1 MYIIFHYFCR
11 RARGYK
17 SQGYEALNLSFCSV
31 KFCREVHFIKAK
43 KILSK
48 YDYCNITITRKTKVV
63 LGERAACLE
72 IVTHGR
78 PNQAGVIRDDS
89 FCISW
94 EYQKLRSRFYS
105 MSFLYCKRVL
115 KSYACF
121 KSTVQLKVEIREL
134 RLKIK
139 FPAKSLKKFFAMNS
153 NQMSKEYVHT

>member
-1 MYIIFHYFCR
+1 MERLRYIIFHYFCR

-17 SQGYEALNLSFCSV
+17 SQGYEALNLKVFALSNFVV
-31 KFCREVHFIKAK
+31 KSILLKQK

-48 YDYCNITITRKTKVV
+48 YDYSNITITRKTKVV

-115 KSYACF
+115 KSYAWF
-121 KSTVQLKVEIREL
+121 KST
-134 RLKIK
+134 
-139 FPAKSLKKFFAMNS
+139 ASLKWK
-153 NQMSKEYVHT
+153 

>member
-1 MYIIFHYFCR
+1 M
-11 RARGYK
+11 K
-17 SQGYEALNLSFCSV
+17 SILLKQ
-31 KFCREVHFIKAK
+31 K

-48 YDYCNITITRKTKVV
+48 YDYSNITITRKTKVV

-121 KSTVQLKVEIREL
+121 KSTVQLKVEIRVL

-139 FPAKSLKKFFAMNS
+139 FPAKSLMKFFAMNS
-153 NQMSKEYVHT
+153 NQMSKEYVHTKCKKLILNKISLKNLRTFATNL

>member
-1 MYIIFHYFCR
+1 MK
-11 RARGYK
+11 ARGYK
-17 SQGYEALNLSFCSV
+17 SQGYEALYLKVFALSNFVMKSISFLS
-31 KFCREVHFIKAK
+31 KQK

-48 YDYCNITITRKTKVV
+48 YDYSNITITRKTKVV

-121 KSTVQLKVEIREL
+121 KSTV
-134 RLKIK
+134 
-139 FPAKSLKKFFAMNS
+139 
-153 NQMSKEYVHT
+153 

>member
-17 SQGYEALNLSFCSV
+17 RQGYEALYLNVFALSNFVV
-31 KFCREVHFIKAK
+31 KSILSKQK
-43 KILSK
+43 TILSK
-48 YDYCNITITRKTKVV
+48 YDYSNITITRKTKVV

-121 KSTVQLKVEIREL
+121 KSTVQLKVEITFL
-134 RLKIK
+134 
-139 FPAKSLKKFFAMNS
+139 P
-153 NQMSKEYVHT
+153 